1 MEKEIVIVTTTDAA
15 YVLNCY
21 ISVYSITKVA
31 NQSKVY
37 RIFVLV
43 TGVCQRECEK
53 LESLS
58 SDFIYVKCIDVANVI
73 KNFDLRE
80 TEQFPI
86 SIYYRLFIPL
96 IFPEYRKIL
105 YIDADTCVLRD
116 LAELYENNLEGCA
129 MGAVHDIPCEHLETH
144 DREIGGMDCRKTFNS
159 GVLLIDLKVFEQ
171 EKIREKCM
179 ALLLKDYQNKERKL
193 IYPDNDALNLVLYEK
208 YKILDNAWNFQVQYM
223 WKTEEIFEEYR
234 ELYKKTSCQPYIL
247 HYTGKFKPWSDPDLP
262 MADVFW
268 RLARETSVY
277 DEMIF
282 KLLMEAK
289 KLRECI
295 EDCKVF
301 TFPYGKVPYGS
312 KVAIYGAGM
321 VGQAF
326 YNLMQFSHYVEIT
339 LWVDRNHETLSD
351 YIPVVSPSVLLQ
363 QNDIYQYL
371 IVAIDKKEI
380 ADEIIKE
387 LLDQKPMLKEKIVW
401 TPYKNVFNIEGTI

>member
-1 MEKEIVIVTTTDAA
+1 MEKEIVIVTTTDSA

-21 ISVYSITKVA
+21 ISIYSIIKMA

-43 TGVCQRECEK
+43 TGVCQREYEK

-58 SDFIYVKCIDVANVI
+58 SEFIYVKCIDVADVI

-116 LAELYENNLEGCA
+116 LAELYENDLEGCA
-129 MGAVHDIPCEHLETH
+129 MGVVHDIPCEHLEIH
-144 DREIGGMDCRKTFNS
+144 DRNIGGMDCSKTFNS
-159 GVLLIDLKVFEQ
+159 GVLLIDLKVFER
-171 EKIREKCM
+171 ERIREKCL
-179 ALLLKDYQNKERKL
+179 ALLLQDYQNKERKL
-193 IYPDNDALNLVLYEK
+193 IYPDNDVLNLVLYEK
-208 YKILDNAWNFQVQYM
+208 CKILDDAWNFQVQYM
-223 WKTEEIFEEYR
+223 WKMDEIFEAYR
-234 ELYKKTSCQPYIL
+234 ENYKRTSRRPYIL

-268 RLARETSVY
+268 RLAKETSVY
-277 DEMIF
+277 DEIVF
-282 KLLMEAK
+282 KLLMKAK

-295 EDCKVF
+295 EECKTF
-301 TFPYGKVPYGS
+301 TFPYGKVLYGS
-312 KVAIYGAGM
+312 KIAIYGAGM
-321 VGQAF
+321 VGRAF
-326 YNLMQFSHYVEIT
+326 YNLMRFSHYAEVA
-339 LWVDRNHETLSD
+339 LWVDRNYEKISA

-363 QNDIYQYL
+363 QKETYQYL

-380 ADEIIKE
+380 ADGIIKE
-387 LLDQKPMLKEKIVW
+387 LLAQEPMLKEKIVW
-401 TPYKNVFNIEGTI
+401 SPYKNVFNIEETI